1 LSRAPKLSII
11 IPAYDEEKRVGK
23 TLIKYHNYF
32 SGRYGNDFE
41 MIIVT
46 DGCKDGT
53 PNVVREFSRE
63 FPHVKH
69 LNFARRLGKGGGIIQ
84 GFKIA
89 EGEMIGFV
97 DADCTVEPKE
107 FDKLIGA
114 TKFKDGAIGSR
125 WLNRALIKAK
135 EPFLREVGSRI
146 FYLIARTLFGLTY
159 KDTQCGAKV
168 FRKQVVKDTMNE
180 IYLTGFTFDLDLL
193 YRMKRKNYEIEEVPI
208 SWEHQG
214 DSKLNFGKIAPLA
227 VISAVELRVLESRF
241 KALVK
246 NRAVYCIL
254 NCIVNGNDFRRRVGK
269 SHG

>member
-1 LSRAPKLSII
+1 MGGTPKLSIV
-11 IPAYDEEKRVGK
+11 IPAYNEERRIKK

-32 SGRYGNDFE
+32 SEKYDDDFE
-41 MIIVT
+41 MIVVT

-97 DADCTVEPKE
+97 DADCGAEPKE

-114 TKFKDGAIGSR
+114 TRFKDGAIGSR
-125 WLNRALIKAK
+125 WLNRSLVKTK

-168 FRKQVVKDTMNE
+168 FRKQVVKDIMNK

-208 SWEHQG
+208 SWKHQEG
-214 DSKLNFGKIAPLA
+214 SKLNFGKIAPLA
-227 VISAVELRVLESRF
+227 VISALELRVLESRF
-241 KALVK
+241 KVLMK
-246 NRAVYCIL
+246 SPAVSYIL
-254 NCIVNGNDFRRRVGK
+254 NCIAEGNDFRI
-269 SHG
+269 SHSTQQF